1 MLSGCHGFTLAELV
15 VVLVILSVVAATV
28 MPALRASAPDGLSI
42 GAAEVSRLLLSA
54 ERAALE
60 AGVPVRLTVNPTT
73 RAYVVERVSDTTV
86 GVLGAGS
93 LDLPAGVEL
102 SDQRPSIR
110 VEFGRTG
117 PAAQDSL
124 VLRAGATTRVIRVDA
139 WIGSPRGEPR

>member
-1 MLSGCHGFTLAELV
+1 MPSGRCGFTLAELV

-73 RAYVVERVSDTTV
+73 RAYVVERVAREPPPRS
-86 GVLGAGS
+86 
-93 LDLPAGVEL
+93 
-102 SDQRPSIR
+102 
-110 VEFGRTG
+110 
-117 PAAQDSL
+117 
-124 VLRAGATTRVIRVDA
+124 
-139 WIGSPRGEPR
+139 GSPP

>member
-15 VVLVILSVVAATV
+15 VVLLILSVVAATV
-28 MPALRASAPDGLSI
+28 VPALRIAAPDALSL
-42 GAAEVSRLLLSA
+42 AATEVSRLLLGA
-54 ERAALE
+54 ERTALE

-73 RAYVVERVSDTTV
+73 RAYVVERVSDATV

-117 PAAQDSL
+117 PAALDSL
-124 VLRAGATTRVIRVDA
+124 VLRAGAATRVIRVDA
-139 WIGSPRGEPR
+139 WIGSPMGDHQ